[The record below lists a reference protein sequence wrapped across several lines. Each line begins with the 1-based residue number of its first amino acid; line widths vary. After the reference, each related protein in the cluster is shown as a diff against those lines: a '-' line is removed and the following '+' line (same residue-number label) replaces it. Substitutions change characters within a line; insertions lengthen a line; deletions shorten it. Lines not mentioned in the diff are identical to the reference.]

1 MTPVEWEID
10 ERTKVRLVRDY
21 EGKDGDEVRVIQGD
35 EWVTLKPTG
44 ASAHSLIKALIAA
57 NEAAGWEVPDLRAVR
72 YDLMDEGGGH
82 E

>member
-21 EGKDGDEVRVIQGD
+21 EGKSGDEIRVIQGD
-35 EWVTLKPTG
+35 EWVVLKPTG

-57 NEAAGWEVPDLRAVR
+57 NEAAGWDVPDLRAVG
-72 YDLMDEGGGH
+72 YGLLDEG
-82 E
+82 ESQ